1 MNHEKK
7 VPKIMIKA
15 SALLKSTCNLNSM
28 QQTGIVCKKAMK
40 NQQINNLYQENNY
53 KKQKK
58 KKTHKLYVAK
68 YQQKESLIAKTHG
81 LPYNQRGQCPVVV
94 FPMTRLL

>member
-58 KKTHKLYVAK
+58 KKNSQTVCCKVPAERISYCKDPWLAV
-68 YQQKESLIAKTHG
+68 
-81 LPYNQRGQCPVVV
+81 
-94 FPMTRLL
+94 